1 MSRQPAISI
10 ESVIQAVKRAGPG
23 GLAPEA
29 LAGAFPDISRSTLNR
44 RLRELTLSG
53 QIRPVGQ
60 GRATRYIVPMAY
72 STDDIR
78 RYFATDWQARVP
90 ARYREELLEP
100 DPGLEAD
107 KAMRLA
113 HLQALSRPLD
123 RKFLADFL
131 IDFSWA
137 SSVLE
142 GSTYSDI
149 DTQALLEY
157 GQRNPDKPVEDAVL
171 ALNHKNAIQ
180 HLWANRELASDNLCR
195 IQSLLTDRHGLAE
208 IIESEHFLP
217 EAQRGHPR
225 EYAEVHLG
233 RSTYSPPFRP
243 GTGYIAGALERIV
256 VTARDLEP
264 VSAAFYLMTRIP
276 YLQAFANG
284 NKRTSRLAANLPLL
298 QANLLPISFVD
309 FNKADYIMGMAAFYE
324 LGDTQLIAQTFI
336 EGYARSIVRGS
347 DIPTSVRVAGFNI
360 EKTTRE
366 LVHYVHT
373 ARIPDQDDARRFL
386 NHAVSPAPTFVAR

>member
-1 MSRQPAISI
+1 MARQPAISI
-10 ESVIQAVKRAGPG
+10 ESVIQAIKHAGPG
-23 GLAPEA
+23 GMAPDA
-29 LAGAFPDISRSTLNR
+29 LEEAFPDISRSTLNR
-44 RLRELTLSG
+44 RLRELASSG
-53 QIRPVGQ
+53 QVRPVGQ
-60 GRATRYIVPMAY
+60 GRATRYIVSMAY
-72 STDDIR
+72 TIADIR
-78 RYFATDWQARVP
+78 GYFATDWQARVP

-100 DPGLEAD
+100 DPGLEANE
-107 KAMRLA
+107 AMRLA

-171 ALNHKNAIQ
+171 VLNHKNAIQ
-180 HLWANRELASDNLCR
+180 HFWANRELTSANLCQ

-208 IIESEHFLP
+208 IMESEHFLP

-225 EYAEVHLG
+225 EYEEVRLG
-233 RSTYSPPFRP
+233 RSAYNPPFRP
-243 GTGYIAGALERIV
+243 STGYIAAALERIV
-256 VTARDLEP
+256 ATAHTLDPVT
-264 VSAAFYLMTRIP
+264 AAFYLMTRIP

-284 NKRTSRLAANLPLL
+284 NKRSSRLAANLPLL
-298 QANLLPISFVD
+298 QAKLLPISFVD

-347 DIPTSVRVAGFNI
+347 DIPTSIRVAGFSI
-360 EKTTRE
+360 DKTVRE
-366 LVHYVHT
+366 LVRYVRT
-373 ARIPDQDDARRFL
+373 ALIPDDDGARRFL
-386 NHAVSPAPTFVAR
+386 S

>member
-1 MSRQPAISI
+1 MVRHATLSI
-10 ESVIQAVKRAGPG
+10 ESVIHAVKRAGPG
-23 GLAPEA
+23 GMAPEA
-29 LAGAFPDISRSTLNR
+29 LAEAFPDISRSTLNR
-44 RLRELTLSG
+44 RLRELASNG

-60 GRATRYIVPMAY
+60 GRATRYMVATAY
-72 STDDIR
+72 SISDIR

-90 ARYREELLEP
+90 ARYREELLKP

-113 HLQALSRPLD
+113 QLQGLSRPLD

-131 IDFSWA
+131 IDLSWA

-142 GSTYSDI
+142 GSTYSNI
-149 DTQALLEY
+149 DTEALLAY

-180 HLWANRELASDNLCR
+180 HFWANRELTSASLCQ
-195 IQSLLTDRHGLAE
+195 IQSLLTDQHGLAE
-208 IIESEHFLP
+208 IMESEHFLP
-217 EAQRGHPR
+217 ETQRGHPR
-225 EYAEVHLG
+225 EYEEVRLG
-233 RSTYSPPFRP
+233 RSAYSPPFRP
-243 GTGYIAGALERIV
+243 GTGYIAGALEHIV
-256 VTARDLEP
+256 ATAHALEP
-264 VSAAFYLMTRIP
+264 VSSAFYLITRIP

-298 QANLLPISFVD
+298 QANFLPISFVD
-309 FNKADYIMGMAAFYE
+309 FNKVDYIMGMAAFYE

-347 DIPTSVRVAGFNI
+347 DIPTSVRVAGFDI
-360 EKTTRE
+360 DKTARE
-366 LVHYVHT
+366 LVRYVHT
-373 ARIPDQDDARRFL
+373 ARIPNDENVRSFL
-386 NHAVSPAPTFVAR
+386 G